1 MPLQKLQVLGT
12 KSG

>member
-1 MPLQKLQVLGT
+1 MPPQTLQVLGT